1 MTEPAEKTPLYA
13 WYALALLM
21 VVYILNFLDRTII
34 YILFPLIKKEMAF
47 SDTQLA
53 LLGTTSFVIFYTI
66 LGIPFGRMAD
76 KGSRTKIIAVGV
88 AVWSL
93 FSGLTA
99 FANDFWTL
107 FFCRVMV
114 GVGEATLGPAAISL
128 LSDYFPPLK
137 RATVTSV
144 YSMGIAIGAGLAALL
159 GGSLS
164 QYGWRTAF
172 MIIGFPGI
180 ALAVLVFFLKE
191 PERTGTVSQ
200 LIELPDS
207 DTSASSRFSRSIA
220 ATKALLKAIRG
231 LLANKTFVLLCVGYA
246 LLGLA
251 TNNLS
256 IWGATFYSRLHK
268 FDLPTI
274 GFYGGILTLVAGIP
288 ATLFGGAIADKF
300 RQRRPGGRMFYGALL
315 SLISVPFWLL
325 LIFTDNVYLILLAN
339 FVLLAAALGWLGAAA
354 ADVTELAG
362 VNLRGLGIAIYF
374 FSVNIAAYLIG
385 SNLIGYLSD
394 RFGATADP
402 ARMRYALLVCPIACL
417 ASAVCLL
424 IGSRRILRDS
434 QQLCI
439 DPTSQLKHEKRI

>member
-1 MTEPAEKTPLYA
+1 MADANETTPAYA
-13 WYALALLM
+13 WYALVLLM
-21 VVYILNFLDRTII
+21 VVYVLNFLDRTII

-53 LLGTTSFVIFYTI
+53 LLGTTSFVIFYTL
-66 LGIPFGRMAD
+66 LGIPFGRLAD
-76 KGSRTKIIAVGV
+76 RGSRTKIIAGGV

-128 LSDYFPPLK
+128 LSDYFPPSK
-137 RATVTSV
+137 RATVTSI

-159 GGSLS
+159 GGTLS
-164 QYGWRTAF
+164 SYGWRTAF
-172 MIIGFPGI
+172 MVVGFPGMV
-180 ALAVLVFFLKE
+180 LGVLVFLLKE
-191 PERTGTVSQ
+191 PSR
-200 LIELPDS
+200 
-207 DTSASSRFSRSIA
+207 TSASVADSSYSGA
-220 ATKALLKAIRG
+220 DWKK
-231 LLANKTFVLLCVGYA
+231 LLANKTFVLLCLGYA

-274 GFYGGILTLVAGIP
+274 GFWGGMLTLFAGIP
-288 ATLFGGAIADKF
+288 ATLFGGVIADWF
-300 RQRRPGGRMFYGALL
+300 RQRRAGGRMLYGALL

-325 LIFTDNVYLILLAN
+325 LIFTDNVFLILLAN
-339 FVLLAAALGWLGAAA
+339 FVLLAAALAWLGAAA
-354 ADVTELAG
+354 ADVTEIAG

-385 SNLIGYLSD
+385 SNLIGYLND
-394 RFGATADP
+394 RYGATENP
-402 ARMRYALLVCPIACL
+402 TMMRYALLVCPISCL
-417 ASAVCLL
+417 ASAVCLWV
-424 IGSRRILRDS
+424 GSRRIRD
-434 QQLCI
+434 
-439 DPTSQLKHEKRI
+439 